1 MGILGKKSTNSR
13 ILEQFEHL
21 PDILATPH
29 GKNVDKT
36 FLLYSNRPRE
46 GSVRLHATAVSRVLS
61 TDHNKSAVFQQSRP
75 HYNLSVVIHHK
86 GPSLSKK
93 AEILKEFLGILES
106 FWRILDISKRILEL
120 FSGKFRDELRH
131 I

>member
-1 MGILGKKSTNSR
+1 M
-13 ILEQFEHL
+13 
-21 PDILATPH
+21 A
-29 GKNVDKT
+29 KT
-36 FLLYSNRPRE
+36 LTKRFLLYSNRPRE
-46 GSVRLHATAVSRVLS
+46 GSVRLHATAASRVLS

>member
-1 MGILGKKSTNSR
+1 MPQQCLEYCLRITTNQR
-13 ILEQFEHL
+13 F
-21 PDILATPH
+21 
-29 GKNVDKT
+29 
-36 FLLYSNRPRE
+36 F
-46 GSVRLHATAVSRVLS
+46 SRVVHTTTYQWLF
-61 TDHNKSAVFQQSRP
+61 TIR
-75 HYNLSVVIHHK
+75 
-86 GPSLSKK
+86 GPPYPKK